1 MEQVVEVLCQRVK
14 DRCKFLPLLNKMP
27 RHPTLLSQVHSLWKI
42 DLQSSYHQLMIRKE
56 DIHKT
61 AFRTHYGHYE
71 FLVLSFG
78 QTNAS
83 TTFIDIMSKVFRLF
97 IDRFVIIYLGVFE
110 EWRETRKEFE
120 IYASNYK
127 RSSVL

>member
-1 MEQVVEVLCQRVK
+1 
-14 DRCKFLPLLNKMP
+14 
-27 RHPTLLSQVHSLWKI
+27 
-42 DLQSSYHQLMIRKE
+42 MIRKE

-110 EWRETRKEFE
+110 E
-120 IYASNYK
+120 
-127 RSSVL
+127 